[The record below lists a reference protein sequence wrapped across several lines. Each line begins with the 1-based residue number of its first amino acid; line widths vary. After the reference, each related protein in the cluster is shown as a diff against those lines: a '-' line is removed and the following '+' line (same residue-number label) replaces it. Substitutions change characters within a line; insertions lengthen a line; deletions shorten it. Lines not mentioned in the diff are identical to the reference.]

1 MGSIVM
7 AVFTRRAVSV
17 LVGAVLATVAGND
30 AGAAADPA
38 RELIGKTATL
48 SLQPDEEAELDP
60 MVAGLGYSAI
70 QPPRNIP
77 GEGGP
82 TFRLEVLSG
91 VPAGESTLVVW
102 RLEKPLDRVNGEWK
116 VTAAVRAK
124 IGSEAAF
131 TQNCPGNAKG
141 KGQLTFIFHESG
153 NVGQPAKDITAAF
166 RLDRQSGK
174 LEKIGKPPA
183 CTVTEDTFSEE

>member
-1 MGSIVM
+1 MT
-7 AVFTRRAVSV
+7 VFTRWAAPV
-17 LVGAVLATVAGND
+17 LVGAVLAALAGKD

-38 RELIGKTATL
+38 RELIGKTATM
-48 SLQPDEEAELDP
+48 SLKPDDEAELDP
-60 MVAGLGYSAI
+60 MVAALGFSAI
-70 QPPRNIP
+70 QTPRDIP
-77 GEGGP
+77 GEGGGP

-131 TQNCPGNAKG
+131 SENCPGNAKA
-141 KGQLTFIFHESG
+141 KGSLTFVFHEDGKVS
-153 NVGQPAKDITAAF
+153 QPVKTVTAAF
-166 RLDRQSGK
+166 RLDRQTGK
-174 LEKIGKPPA
+174 LEKIGGKPPA
-183 CTVTEDTFSEE
+183 CIVTEETFSEE